1 MNKLVKFYKFLKLF
15 SISNTF
21 GDRKNLPV
29 PEVYGRVTRTGG
41 TLFFSGRVPLSR
53 RRLVV
58 ARVDVGVGGTQ
69 LVVNV
74 VVVDPVVVQ
83 KPGRRRGPANSNFL
97 HGDKKR
103 LLLFLL
109 TVLAVFFQER
119 ALLSLSLSLPSLV
132 LKSVLVS
139 SAHCACIYRVR
150 ERWLAR
156 CEMQN
161 VRWQPNS
168 TLFLA
173 QNYF

>member
-1 MNKLVKFYKFLKLF
+1 M
-15 SISNTF
+15 
-21 GDRKNLPV
+21 
-29 PEVYGRVTRTGG
+29 TRTGG

-83 KPGRRRGPANSNFL
+83 KTGRRRGPANSNFL

-119 ALLSLSLSLPSLV
+119 ALLSLSLV
-132 LKSVLVS
+132 LFPFS
-139 SAHCACIYRVR
+139 
-150 ERWLAR
+150 
-156 CEMQN
+156 
-161 VRWQPNS
+161 
-168 TLFLA
+168 F
-173 QNYF
+173 